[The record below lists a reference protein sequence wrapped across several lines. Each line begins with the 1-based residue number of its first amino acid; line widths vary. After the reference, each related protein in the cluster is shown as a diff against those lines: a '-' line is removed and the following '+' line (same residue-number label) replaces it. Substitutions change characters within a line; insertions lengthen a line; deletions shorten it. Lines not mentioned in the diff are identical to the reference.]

1 MKALLLQARR
11 NFTKRIPKGF
21 ILQVVTQNS
30 WNMPTTE
37 EVRDAMKRM
46 GLTDKED
53 LAWACPTQWTV
64 KEIKF

>member
-1 MKALLLQARR
+1 M
-11 NFTKRIPKGF
+11 PKGF

-37 EVRDAMKRM
+37 EVREAMKRI

-64 KEIKF
+64 KELKL